1 MKKYI
6 IVGLGN
12 FGSSLAIKLTNA
24 GNEVFGADSILSR
37 VDAIQEKIT
46 SAAMLDCTDFNAI
59 KSALP
64 YKDTDC
70 VIVAI
75 GEDIGA
81 SILVNA
87 TFKQLNVKRIMSR
100 VISDTHQRV
109 LEAIGITEF
118 VHPEEETASRLT
130 EVLSLTGAMDVYS
143 LFDKHKVVEVKLPER
158 YFGKKVIE
166 TDIRQK
172 YHLNVLTVIKKVQHK
187 TLLGKIKEK
196 QEVLDYVTP
205 DTLLEVGDIIVVFGR
220 SSDLKN
226 FVND

>member
-24 GNEVFGADSILSR
+24 GNEVFGADSILNR
-37 VDAIQEKIT
+37 VEAIQDKIT

-81 SILVNA
+81 SILVSA

-100 VISDTHQRV
+100 AISETHQRV
-109 LEAIGITEF
+109 LEAIGITEI
-118 VHPEEETASRLT
+118 VHPEEESASRLT

-158 YFGKKVIE
+158 YFGKKIIE

-172 YHLNVLTVIKKVQHK
+172 YHLNILTVIKLVKHK
-187 TLLGKIKEK
+187 TLLGNTKEK
-196 QEVLDYVTP
+196 QDVLDYVTP
-205 DTLLEVGDIIVVFGR
+205 NTLLESGDLIVVFGR
-220 SSDLKN
+220 SSDLKE

>member
-64 YKDTDC
+64 YKDSDC

-100 VISDTHQRV
+100 VISETHQRV

-130 EVLSLTGAMDVYS
+130 EVLSLTGAMDVYI
-143 LFDKHKVVEVKLPER
+143 LFDKH
-158 YFGKKVIE
+158 
-166 TDIRQK
+166 
-172 YHLNVLTVIKKVQHK
+172 
-187 TLLGKIKEK
+187 
-196 QEVLDYVTP
+196 
-205 DTLLEVGDIIVVFGR
+205 
-220 SSDLKN
+220 
-226 FVND
+226 

>member
-87 TFKQLNVKRIMSR
+87 TFKQLNVKRIMIR
-100 VISDTHQRV
+100 VISETHQRV

-143 LFDKHKVVEVKLPER
+143 LFDKHKVVEVKQPER

-205 DTLLEVGDIIVVFGR
+205 DTILEVGDLIVVFGR

>member
-64 YKDTDC
+64 YKDSDC

-100 VISDTHQRV
+100 VISETHQRV

-143 LFDKHKVVEVKLPER
+143 LFDKHKVVEVK
-158 YFGKKVIE
+158 
-166 TDIRQK
+166 
-172 YHLNVLTVIKKVQHK
+172 TVIKNRVSAKQVPEVYNDL
-187 TLLGKIKEK
+187 TPKEEYERIEFMHAFK
-196 QEVLDYVTP
+196 AEWRDR
-205 DTLLEVGDIIVVFGR
+205 GAGR
-220 SSDLKN
+220 PTKKERRMIEKMKD
-226 FVND
+226 DM